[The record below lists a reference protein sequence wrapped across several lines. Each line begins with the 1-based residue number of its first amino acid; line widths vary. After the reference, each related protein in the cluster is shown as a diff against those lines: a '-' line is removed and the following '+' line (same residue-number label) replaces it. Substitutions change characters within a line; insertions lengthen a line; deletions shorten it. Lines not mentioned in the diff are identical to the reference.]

1 MRFAMHLTRNRSRTA
16 DTRRRAPPSWPA
28 LLLLAL
34 PATVCLAGST
44 YDPGQPATVDLAE
57 VAQGLGDNGQIFPTD
72 LVAFPDGSGRL
83 LISTLGG
90 SIRLIDGTLTATP
103 YIDTVS
109 DDTINAENGNASF
122 GLTTVAFHPD
132 FANVGTPGFGRL
144 YTVEPEVT
152 RANPPP
158 DFPGIRNDFVGGNN
172 PAHDRVLYEYRADSL
187 SANAF
192 AGLKR
197 EVLRIHEHRRGH
209 DVNDLAFDAGGYLYI
224 AVGDTVISGSAQE
237 LDNVFG
243 TIMRIDPLAPEQ
255 TPGSTDPVSANGAY
269 RIPADNPFLSTADA
283 VPEIFA
289 YGLRNPFRIF
299 VDQLTDE
306 LWVSSNGASSRESVY
321 QVSLG
326 DNLGWP
332 FFEGTRQNNPPPSGF
347 SYVPPVFEYTHSL
360 GQSVTGIVVYRGS
373 NLSELTGRVVFSDF
387 LGSGSGGARVFFGDP
402 LTGVYSDLEASGPV
416 ELPSTLVSIGLDQAG
431 EMYFLGGD
439 GRVLATTPDGLLFR
453 DGFESD

>member
-1 MRFAMHLTRNRSRTA
+1 MHLTRNRSRTNP
-16 DTRRRAPPSWPA
+16 TRRPAPTTQAA

-34 PATVCLAGST
+34 PVAVCLAGSS
-44 YDPGQPATVDLAE
+44 YDPGQPATMDLLE

-90 SIRLIDGTLTATP
+90 SIRLIDVALTATP

-122 GLTTVAFHPD
+122 GLTTLAFHPD
-132 FANVGTPGFGRL
+132 FANVGMPGFGLL
-144 YTVEPEVT
+144 YTIEPEVT
-152 RANPPP
+152 RTNPPP

-187 SANAF
+187 AANTF
-192 AGLKR
+192 TGLKR

-209 DVNDLAFDAGGYLYI
+209 DVNDLAFDAAGYLYI
-224 AVGDTVISGSAQE
+224 AVGDTVVSGSAQE

-243 TIMRIDPLAPEQ
+243 TILRIDPLAPEQ
-255 TPGSTDPVSANGAY
+255 TPGSIDLVSANGAY
-269 RIPADNPFLSTADA
+269 RVPADNPFLGTSGA

-299 VDQLTDE
+299 VDPLTDE

-321 QVSLG
+321 QVSSG

-332 FFEGTRQNNPPPSGF
+332 FFEGTRQNNPPPNGF
-347 SYVPPVFEYTHSL
+347 TYVPPVFEYSHSL

-373 NLSELTGRVVFSDF
+373 HLSEQAGRVVFSDF
-387 LGSGSGGARVFFGDP
+387 LGSGSDGARVFVGD
-402 LTGVYSDLEASGPV
+402 LTTGVFSDLNAAGPV
-416 ELPSTLVSIGLDQAG
+416 ELPSTLVSIGLDEAG

-439 GRVLATTPDGLLFR
+439 GRVLGTTPDGLLFR
-453 DGFESD
+453 NGFEGD